1 MAPGMRKRTREGTR
15 SPGHQIFCSQP
26 EASGVL
32 APRMIELRPRPWSD
46 VPTPERVVLT
56 TNSSG

>member
-1 MAPGMRKRTREGTR
+1 MGVAVVNSRRVFIVPGMRKRTREGTR

-32 APRMIELRPRPWSD
+32 ARRMIGLNPRP
-46 VPTPERVVLT
+46 
-56 TNSSG
+56 

>member
-1 MAPGMRKRTREGTR
+1 
-15 SPGHQIFCSQP
+15 
-26 EASGVL
+26 VL